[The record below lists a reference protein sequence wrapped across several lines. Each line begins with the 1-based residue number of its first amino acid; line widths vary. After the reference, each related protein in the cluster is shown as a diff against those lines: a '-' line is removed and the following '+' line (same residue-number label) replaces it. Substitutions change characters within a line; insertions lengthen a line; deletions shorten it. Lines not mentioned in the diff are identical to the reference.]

1 MALIHDV
8 YERYAPD
15 VYRFALYLSGE
26 PADAEDIT
34 ADTFVRLWTA
44 PGEIRTATVK
54 AYLFTIARHLYLD
67 RQRARARLTELD
79 DSMPSSTPNAEDGA
93 AARSAVDHARRAIAR
108 LPEADRTAL
117 LMRVSGLSYE
127 EIAQAIGASVGAVK
141 VRVHRAR
148 KRLIEVLHPGV
159 TL

>member
-1 MALIHDV
+1 MAPIHDV
-8 YERYAPD
+8 YERYAAD

-79 DSMPSSTPNAEDGA
+79 DSMPSSTPNAEDRA
-93 AARSAVDHARRAIAR
+93 AARSEVDHVRRAIAR
-108 LPEADRTAL
+108 LPATDRAAL
-117 LMRVSGLSYE
+117 LTHFAVPASRDFVKALQSLASAATTIEIYE
-127 EIAQAIGASVGAVK
+127 ATK
-141 VRVHRAR
+141 VE
-148 KRLIEVLHPGV
+148 KL
-159 TL
+159 